1 MYCFWI
7 AYYIRYNPLGCC
19 RHALLSGSVAPSS
32 QHRLNFENGDPYHLR
47 PSHYSRAISPLF
59 AIQPGMA
66 PRQHQRGRESTL
78 DGRVAHLRA

>member
-1 MYCFWI
+1 M
-7 AYYIRYNPLGCC
+7 RLS
-19 RHALLSGSVAPSS
+19 SGSVAPSS
-32 QHRLNFENGDPYHLR
+32 QHRLKFENGDPYDLR
-47 PSHYSRAISPLF
+47 THHFRAISPLF